1 MEMSESNGIS
11 PARGS
16 YVLLQHSLQTP
27 MIPSWKFSSPI
38 WNYGLAW
45 LVWMISGT
53 IYYSHVNFHGNYAHG
68 FYYSVN
74 VGYSVGWSGLTD
86 YNVPSKAFSV
96 VYLLIGAIFLTR
108 WLVFLVESAVDDK
121 SQREESRFQ
130 TERHIR
136 RTSRLYGPLLNAY
149 IYLSVNSDKLLIV
162 YTWFL
167 YVLLGAWWSCF
178 VIGWPWLDG
187 LYFALSSLSTGGM
200 WSIPLKSPDYVY
212 ACVGLYTCLGV
223 PIMGMAMG
231 NIATLMF
238 ESRQV
243 HRQASMAASYS
254 PDFEDVIE
262 SQDFEEPG
270 DMITVSA
277 AVTRRKQTES
287 DGVINTMMLASTL
300 TPFQSDAPK
309 LPLTRGGEKHKH
321 CIGDA
326 SLGATNAGD
335 PTSSST
341 RPFVVD
347 GFFDVEETTIQPA
360 NRLPSI
366 DMRLL
371 RSPNASLSWSAYE
384 RASMMHISSTVG
396 VRSAAQ

>member
-1 MEMSESNGIS
+1 MKMSEANGIS
-11 PARGS
+11 PSRGS
-16 YVLLQHSLQTP
+16 YVLLQHSLQSP
-27 MIPSWKFSSPI
+27 MIPSWNFSSPL

-45 LVWMISGT
+45 LVWMITGT

-121 SQREESRFQ
+121 SQREESRYQ

-162 YTWFL
+162 YIWFL
-167 YVLLGAWWSCF
+167 YVLLGTWWSCF
-178 VIGWPWLDG
+178 VIGWPLLDG
-187 LYFALSSLSTGGM
+187 LYFSLSSLSTGGM

-243 HRQASMAASYS
+243 HRQASMAATYS
-254 PDFEDVIE
+254 PDFEDIVE
-262 SQDFEEPG
+262 SQDFDESG
-270 DMITVSA
+270 DAIAVSA
-277 AVTRRKQTES
+277 AVTRRKQMES
-287 DGVINTMMLASTL
+287 DVVINAMMASTL

-309 LPLTRGGEKHKH
+309 LPLARGGDKHKH
-321 CIGDA
+321 CYNGDA
-326 SLGATNAGD
+326 SVGAASMGD
-335 PTSSST
+335 SASSST
-341 RPFVVD
+341 RPFIVD

-371 RSPNASLSWSAYE
+371 RSPNVSLSWSAYE
-384 RASMMHISSTVG
+384 SASMMRISSIAG